1 MQAVFRFLPHALSAV
16 LRPSRV
22 EGRMVADTTSNEAL
36 LFDQDHLARYIGS
49 DEDLRTELLG
59 LMKEQAKR
67 CLDLMANA
75 NDRSSWRIAAHTLKG
90 AARGVGAFALADACE
105 AAEEM
110 PEESWPCATL
120 MVGQKIT
127 ETEMA
132 IAQAA

>member
-1 MQAVFRFLPHALSAV
+1 MRLIFLHFCCVLSAA
-16 LRPSRV
+16 LRPARV
-22 EGRMVADTTSNEAL
+22 HDRMVDDTTPNEAL

-49 DEDLRTELLG
+49 DDGLRTELLG
-59 LMKEQAKR
+59 LMREQAKR

-90 AARGVGAFALADACE
+90 AARGVGAFALADACD

-132 IAQAA
+132 IAQTA